1 MVTGPTATDFSAAE
15 LTRIRADFP
24 ILNVLG
30 RDGQPIDYLDSG
42 ATSQKPAVVLEAIDD
57 FYRRHNGA

>member
-1 MVTGPTATDFSAAE
+1 MVTVPAATDFSAAE

-30 RDGQPIDYLDSG
+30 RDGQSIDYLDSG
-42 ATSQKPAVVLEAIDD
+42 ATSQLSLI
-57 FYRRHNGA
+57 HI